1 LKLQRQTA
9 IPTPVTSASCCS
21 FCNAPVSP
29 RIEGVRPV
37 QYEAM
42 PVAHRCRSLGRVEED
57 ERPAAP
63 AADCVTRPQSPA
75 LPAPAESARP
85 THSEPGPCALGWRRG
100 GTDWG
105 ILALLGTGAAVPGMG
120 LGGWPLL
127 LQMVHVSPLPVGQHC
142 VQRAALPCTALPS
155 LLPSLTRAACRLP
168 FFLPSLLW
176 CALVLSFLSAALL
189 ARCILCL
196 TLRVGPDRR
205 YIQPERDAGI
215 DVYSFIISQ
224 RWLRCLL
231 DRRNLHGWPYLLGAV
246 HPVSCVRRRPP

>member
-1 LKLQRQTA
+1 MKPCPLRIAAAALGASRRMNGQQRPPRIALRAHNPQPCQRPPNQHAQPTA
-9 IPTPVTSASCCS
+9 NPGPARSAGGVAALIGASSLSWVQARPFLAWDWAGGLSCCK
-21 FCNAPVSP
+21 
-29 RIEGVRPV
+29 
-37 QYEAM
+37 
-42 PVAHRCRSLGRVEED
+42 
-57 ERPAAP
+57 
-63 AADCVTRPQSPA
+63 
-75 LPAPAESARP
+75 
-85 THSEPGPCALGWRRG
+85 
-100 GTDWG
+100 
-105 ILALLGTGAAVPGMG
+105 
-120 LGGWPLL
+120 
-127 LQMVHVSPLPVGQHC
+127 MVHVSPLPVGQHC

-168 FFLPSLLW
+168 FFLPFLLW

-205 YIQPERDAGI
+205 DIQPERDAGI